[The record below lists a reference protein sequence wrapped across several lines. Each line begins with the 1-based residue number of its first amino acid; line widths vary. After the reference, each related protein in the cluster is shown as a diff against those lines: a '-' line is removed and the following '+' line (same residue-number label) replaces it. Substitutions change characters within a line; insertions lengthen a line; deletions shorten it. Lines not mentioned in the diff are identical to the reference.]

1 MTQAVLGLT
10 AAMAALGALL
20 LNLGLRSPWSW
31 RVKAAAV
38 SVSFATV
45 VAGYFALVSL
55 MGRPTPLTLP
65 VDAELLHAVV
75 HEPSARGADAGA
87 IYIWARPLD
96 DPAAAPRA
104 YELPYDRG
112 LHEDLAAALV
122 QLAQGTRQGTR
133 PLAPSAQQTERRGGG
148 RSLQFFA
155 LERRLPQK
163 R

>member
-10 AAMAALGALL
+10 AAMAALVALL
-20 LNLGLRSPWSW
+20 LNLGLRSAWPW

-45 VAGYFALVSL
+45 VVGYFALVSL
-55 MGRPTPLTLP
+55 MGRPTPLTP
-65 VDAELLHAVV
+65 PMDAELLHAVV

-112 LHEDLAAALV
+112 LHESLVAALV

-133 PLAPSAQQTERRGGG
+133 PRAPSAQPNERGGG
-148 RSLQFFA
+148 GKALQFFA
-155 LERRLPQK
+155 LERRLPEK